1 MTICRQ
7 IHGPRYNWF
16 QWAGLNLL
24 AIENECIRVVIWPA
38 HGADLIEFR
47 HKPTDLDALWKNSH
61 VWPPRARALDQPHAT
76 RSEFYDTFHGGWF
89 VSLPN
94 GYFPERW
101 PAPDGPALG
110 CHGEMQSVPW
120 DVDVIDCDEN
130 EVTVRAIGRSVRT
143 PLRLERIWRLRAGSA
158 ILDWEETLHNDSAT
172 RLPVAWLH
180 HPAFGGP
187 LIEGAEVV
195 TNAKQVVVPSSA
207 RPGISQLRSNYE
219 GPWPHVPEESG
230 GGIRDCSKLPMQGS
244 SKDYVLHLKDFTYG
258 WGAIWNESRRL
269 GFGLRWDEKLFPY
282 LWSWACGGGGDGYPL
297 WGNCHTVTLQPST
310 SPLLPFPRLLEQN
323 QVVWVDRHAS
333 VATRLSAGFTHAR
346 DEVFDTPA

>member
-1 MTICRQ
+1 M
-7 IHGPRYNWF
+7 
-16 QWAGLNLL
+16 
-24 AIENECIRVVIWPA
+24 
-38 HGADLIEFR
+38 
-47 HKPTDLDALWKNSH
+47 
-61 VWPPRARALDQPHAT
+61 
-76 RSEFYDTFHGGWF
+76 
-89 VSLPN
+89 
-94 GYFPERW
+94 
-101 PAPDGPALG
+101 
-110 CHGEMQSVPW
+110 
-120 DVDVIDCDEN
+120 
-130 EVTVRAIGRSVRT
+130 
-143 PLRLERIWRLRAGSA
+143 
-158 ILDWEETLHNDSAT
+158 
-172 RLPVAWLH
+172 
-180 HPAFGGP
+180 
-187 LIEGAEVV
+187 